1 MFSPMLMELTL
12 ERSTWELVYALSS
25 DRAEVELR
33 GGEGGEE
40 EDMNLDLQ
48 VVHVVYSTVHVHTC
62 SACVVCITCVLYI
75 QVAHMIEAKELTVF
89 CFFCT
94 QGLSEQQI
102 VDSYLNSDQT
112 VRQAKVISLFCL
124 LSLPPTGGGLEFPP

>member
-62 SACVVCITCVLYI
+62 S
-75 QVAHMIEAKELTVF
+75 
-89 CFFCT
+89 
-94 QGLSEQQI
+94 LSVHPFQE
-102 VDSYLNSDQT
+102 
-112 VRQAKVISLFCL
+112 
-124 LSLPPTGGGLEFPP
+124 